1 MKEIGKPSV
10 IIVDPPR
17 SGMHPDV
24 VKAIARIQ
32 PKRIIYVSCNPTTQ
46 ARDVKLLLEY
56 NPNYVIELLQPVDMF
71 PHTYHIENIAVLQL
85 KN

>member
-1 MKEIGKPSV
+1 
-10 IIVDPPR
+10 
-17 SGMHPDV
+17 MHPDV